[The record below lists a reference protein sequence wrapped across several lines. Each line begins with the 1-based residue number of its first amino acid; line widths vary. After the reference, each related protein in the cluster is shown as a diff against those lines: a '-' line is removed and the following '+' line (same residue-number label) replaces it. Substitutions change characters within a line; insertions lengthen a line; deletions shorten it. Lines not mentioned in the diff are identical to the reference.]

1 MLIKVN
7 VLKRLKIIE
16 NNLEKIK
23 ITNTSD
29 QENIISLGKIVLRTS
44 PKDNL
49 WMAPYG
55 LLCNDKGHPLLTS
68 FGR

>member
-44 PKDNL
+44 PKDDL
-49 WMAPYG
+49 
-55 LLCNDKGHPLLTS
+55 
-68 FGR
+68 